1 MAYTLELGGLSDN
14 SAFNVTM
21 GLSFIML
28 IGNMFGWVFVE
39 RYGRRSTALFGKRY
53 STPRR
58 FTKLHL
64 LGLT

>member
-21 GLSFIML
+21 GLSFVML

-39 RYGRRSTALFGKRY
+39 RYGRRSTALYGKKNLDSSPWNCIIGR
-53 STPRR
+53 
-58 FTKLHL
+58 
-64 LGLT
+64 G